1 MTMTLTA
8 VSSAIKSIPR
18 INQKTSDNYLVSSED
33 KKIFEKILKSC
44 KITKPNW
51 SRRKSKYIPLNIP
64 TLADNRYT
72 EFKTIHKHS
81 GDGFDP
87 GIFQAPVVVAIP
99 ASVVEDAIA
108 KQPTLITEDLW
119 DIRPE
124 GFIKIDGNDY
134 YAMVCD
140 GRHRQVL
147 EAARQ
152 QHPPFDNFSDLTGDW
167 ECQVTFANANLLN
180 DPVDEFTKWFQL
192 SHKLYIDINNKK
204 IRKPSGQDNL
214 GAEIRM
220 GDNEAIANIER
231 MKKTG
236 FWVEGGQRPFGDP
249 NGVKT
254 KYSIFRRD
262 ALKDPRLNDSLLLQA
277 SKWIKLDPDWNKDI
291 TYSPSLAA
299 ALALAIVVEP
309 KVLDGN
315 GTQTAFESWLKEQ
328 LGGNRSEALV
338 SKWKEI
344 GGNQDNKYSES
355 ICLGMFDDW
364 KSTKLLKAQKTNLK
378 NKSVYQYIS
387 IERIKD
393 QLFPVKTVVNA
404 TTESKESV

>member
-8 VSSAIKSIPR
+8 VSLAIKSIPA
-18 INQKTSDNYLVSSED
+18 INQKNSNSYSVSPED
-33 KKIFEKILKSC
+33 QKIFEKIKKSVKSVNKYWSPRELKQV
-44 KITKPNW
+44 
-51 SRRKSKYIPLNIP
+51 PLNIP
-64 TLADNRYT
+64 TLSDNRQT
-72 EFKTIHKHS
+72 LFNKVALNAK
-81 GDGFDP
+81 DGFDP

-99 ASVVEDAIA
+99 ASIVEDACS
-108 KQPTLITEDLW
+108 KDKSLITDW
-119 DIRPE
+119 DIQPE
-124 GFIKIDGNDY
+124 GFVNIDNQEWY
-134 YAMVCD
+134 VMVCD

-147 EAARQ
+147 EAAHQ
-152 QHPPFDNFSDLTGDW
+152 QHPAFTDFSKLTGNW
-167 ECQVTFANANLLN
+167 ECQVTFAKCNTTN
-180 DPVDEFTKWFQL
+180 DSKEEFIKAFQL
-192 SHKLYIDINNKK
+192 AHKLYIDINSKK

-262 ALKDPRLNDSLLLQA
+262 ALKDPRLNNSLLLQA

-328 LGGNRSEALV
+328 LGGNGSEALV

-355 ICLGMFDDW
+355 IWLV
-364 KSTKLLKAQKTNLK
+364 L
-378 NKSVYQYIS
+378 
-387 IERIKD
+387 
-393 QLFPVKTVVNA
+393 
-404 TTESKESV
+404 

>member
-1 MTMTLTA
+1 MTITVTDVPL
-8 VSSAIKSIPR
+8 VIKSIPS
-18 INQKTSDNYLVSSED
+18 INQKTFDNYSVCPED
-33 KKIFEKILKSC
+33 QKHFEKIKKYC
-44 KITKPNW
+44 KTTKKNW
-51 SRRKSKYIPLNIP
+51 STRKLKYVPLNIP

-72 EFKTIHKHS
+72 EFNKIFNHAK
-81 GDGFDP
+81 DGFDP

-99 ASVVEDAIA
+99 ASIVKDAIA
-108 KQPTLITEDLW
+108 KRPTLITEDLW

-147 EAARQ
+147 EAAHQ
-152 QHPPFDNFSDLTGDW
+152 QHPPFNNFSDLTGDW

-204 IRKPSGQDNL
+204 IRKPSSQDNL

-220 GDNEAIANIER
+220 GDKDAIANIDR

-249 NGVKT
+249 EGVKT

-262 ALKDPRLNDSLLLQA
+262 ALKDPRLNDSLILQT
-277 SKWIKLDPDWNKDI
+277 SKWIKLDPDFDKNV
-291 TYSPSLAA
+291 TYSPSLAP

-309 KVLDGN
+309 KILDGN

-328 LGGNRSEALV
+328 LGSNSSEDLV
-338 SKWKEI
+338 SYWKEL

-355 ICLGMFDDW
+355 ICLGMFTDW
-364 KSTKLLKAQKTNLK
+364 KSTKLKKSQKSNLK
-378 NKSVYQYIS
+378 NKSVYHYIVLDK
-387 IERIKD
+387 IEDK
-393 QLFPVKTVVNA
+393 LFPKKVAN
-404 TTESKESV
+404 TTAE